1 MKDFLELGF
10 RLVVG
15 KSRISYRKDVIRR
28 LEGLKTYY
36 EDRGLL
42 QNPESFDE
50 KIAKQYDKLAELE
63 EKEMKRRW

>member
-1 MKDFLELGF
+1 MKDFLEIGF
-10 RLVVG
+10 RIVVG

-42 QNPESFDE
+42 QNPEAFDE
-50 KIAKQYDKLAELE
+50 EIANQYDKLAKLE
-63 EKEMKRRW
+63 EKEMYRN

>member
-1 MKDFLELGF
+1 MNLLEIGF

-15 KSRISYRKDVIRR
+15 KSRISYRKDVIYR

-42 QNPESFDE
+42 RHPEVFDE
-50 KIAKQYDKLAELE
+50 EIANQYDKLAELE
-63 EKEMKRRW
+63 EKEMQKKW